1 MARRY
6 LPTLATIAFAFST
19 CLLVSAQT
27 TEDEAKRAEILKRNA
42 EIAASNEKA
51 KKSNAIVER
60 TFKNGN
66 EAFRD
71 RNYDLAISQYDEGLS
86 ADPDHPGAPVLL
98 TNKTMA
104 LNARA
109 VDKYSAAIKST
120 DEAARNTGVESAKKD
135 WTEASQTSA
144 RSVALLKAAPASTDA
159 DETAL
164 TKKNLYFALKARAD
178 ATRLYVSKVDRSQ
191 AHAGVTAFQEYMVVE
206 ADLVKKAKAQHDLAN
221 MLFDINLYD
230 KALAEYK
237 KILKANPDDL
247 DALFHSGQA
256 LFFIGATYSD
266 KAKYQGA
273 ANYLAKFV
281 RKAPDTNLFKADA
294 KAILDELKEQ
304 ANVKAK
310 KVPAPGRRRK
320 RPWIR
325 RNSRGWGR
333 G

>member
-109 VDKYSAAIKST
+109 VDKYNAAIKST
-120 DEAARNTGVESAKKD
+120 DEAGQKPARH
-135 WTEASQTSA
+135 
-144 RSVALLKAAPASTDA
+144 LP
-159 DETAL
+159 
-164 TKKNLYFALKARAD
+164 
-178 ATRLYVSKVDRSQ
+178 
-191 AHAGVTAFQEYMVVE
+191 
-206 ADLVKKAKAQHDLAN
+206 
-221 MLFDINLYD
+221 
-230 KALAEYK
+230 
-237 KILKANPDDL
+237 
-247 DALFHSGQA
+247 GQ
-256 LFFIGATYSD
+256 
-266 KAKYQGA
+266 
-273 ANYLAKFV
+273 
-281 RKAPDTNLFKADA
+281 
-294 KAILDELKEQ
+294 
-304 ANVKAK
+304 
-310 KVPAPGRRRK
+310 
-320 RPWIR
+320 WHC
-325 RNSRGWGR
+325 
-333 G
+333 